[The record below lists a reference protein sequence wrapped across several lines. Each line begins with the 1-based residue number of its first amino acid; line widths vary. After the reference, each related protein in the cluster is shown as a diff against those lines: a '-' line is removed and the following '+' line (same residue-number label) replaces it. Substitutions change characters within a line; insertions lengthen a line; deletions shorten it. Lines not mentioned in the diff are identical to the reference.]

1 MSKSKH
7 TKKPASAKKRK
18 PLDTSPPPIDRDR
31 LLDLPFDSALK
42 VYADILTRGEQDE
55 LRWMCRND
63 RFFLLTCGM
72 GRSDGVHPW
81 IYERC
86 REVEKDPEGWLDLWS
101 RFHYKSTIITLAGTV
116 QEILRNPEIT
126 IGIFSHVLS
135 LSKKF
140 VKQVQRS
147 LEDRRLYDLFP
158 DILHEKPPQRFWS
171 AQDGLVVKRKGN
183 PKEPTVQAAGLVD
196 GQPTGAHYDLRIYD
210 DIVTLE
216 SVSTAEQIAKT
227 TAAWELSVA
236 LGTAD
241 GGRTWYCGT
250 RYHPQD
256 TYQELLDRKVL
267 KERRRIC
274 YDDDGQSVLM
284 PDAKLAELRTEMG
297 ERTFSAQMLQT
308 PVGEGVRTFRDEWF
322 HTLERMPSPD
332 TLKRYILI
340 DSANAKRKTSDY
352 TVMWVVGLG
361 RDNCYYILDGIRD
374 RLNLAERTRML
385 FDLVERWA
393 PNCVLWEQV
402 GLASDVEHVRLEQD
416 RIGWHFPIS
425 ELKQTIA
432 KDDRIK
438 WLVPTF
444 EAGRIWFPS
453 RMLKRTVTGDTVDL
467 VHDFEHYEYAVH
479 PIVKHDDML
488 DCLANIHHPD
498 ARNTMRFPISPR
510 DEAARSAPQRTVNN
524 RLRIIS
530 G

>member
-1 MSKSKH
+1 MSKSNH
-7 TKKPASAKKRK
+7 DKKPASAKKRK

-31 LLDLPFDSALK
+31 LLDLPFDETLT
-42 VYADILTRGEQDE
+42 VYADVLTDGDQDE

-72 GRSDGVHPW
+72 GRSDAVHQW
-81 IYERC
+81 IYDRC

-274 YDDDGQSVLM
+274 YDDGQSVLM

-297 ERTFSAQMLQT
+297 ERTFAAQMLQT

-361 RDNCYYILDGIRD
+361 RDNCYYVLDGIRD
-374 RLNLAERTRML
+374 RLNLAERTRIL

-393 PNCVLWEQV
+393 PNCVMWEQV

-425 ELKQTIA
+425 QLKQTIA

-444 EAGRIWFPS
+444 ESGRIWFPN
-453 RMLKRTVTGDTVDL
+453 RMLKRTVAGDTVDL

-498 ARNTMRFPISPR
+498 ARNTMRFPVSPR
-510 DEAARSAPQRTVNN
+510 DESARSTPQRTVNK

>member
-1 MSKSKH
+1 MNL
-7 TKKPASAKKRK
+7 TDQTRA
-18 PLDTSPPPIDRDR
+18 D
-31 LLDLPFDSALK
+31 LLDATYEQAL
-42 VYADILTRGEQDE
+42 DIYKGVLTRGDSEE
-55 LRWMCRND
+55 MRWMCRND

-72 GRSDGVHPW
+72 GRSDAIHPW
-81 IYERC
+81 IYDRC
-86 REVEKDPEGWLDLWS
+86 REVEKEPEGWLDLWS

-216 SVSTAEQIAKT
+216 SVSTAEQIVKT
-227 TAAWELSVA
+227 TSAWELSQA
-236 LGTAD
+236 LGTAE
-241 GGRTWYCGT
+241 GGRAWYCGT

-256 TYQELLDRKVL
+256 TYQELLDRGVL

-274 YDDDGQSVLM
+274 FDDDGQSVLM
-284 PDAKLAELRTEMG
+284 PDEKLADLRRDMG
-297 ERTFSAQMLQT
+297 ERTFASQMLQT
-308 PVGEGVRTFRDEWF
+308 PVGEGVRTFRDVWF
-322 HTLERMPSPD
+322 HTLERMPDAGPMN
-332 TLKRYILI
+332 RYILI

-374 RLNLAERTRML
+374 RLNLAERTRKL

-393 PNCVLWEQV
+393 PNCVMWEQV

-416 RIGWHFPIS
+416 RIGWHFPICS
-425 ELKQTIA
+425 LDQHVP
-432 KDDRIK
+432 KDDRIG
-438 WLVPTF
+438 WLVPIF
-444 EAGRIWFPS
+444 EQGRIWFPN
-453 RMLKRTVTGDTVDL
+453 RILKRTVTGETIDI
-467 VHDFEHYEYAVH
+467 VHDFEHFEYSTH
-479 PIVKHDDML
+479 PICKHDDML
-488 DCLANIHHPD
+488 DALANIMHPV
-498 ARNTMRFPISPR
+498 AKGRMRFPISPHDVRHR
-510 DEAARSAPQRTVNN
+510 DAPARTINK
-524 RLRIIS
+524 RLRII